1 MTNASPIVA
10 PPGGKTRV
18 IGTNPIA
25 FSVPDGSGGDRPLRG
40 AELDDVKKIAGDVV
54 DVGSLEA
61 HKTTGV
67 PSGQELT
74 RRFSSVAY
82 KIINAQEAP
91 KDDSR
96 INRLLAAAKSIVQV
110 RRTDIPAEE
119 KTTEAAVAR
128 IEQRLKSGDMG
139 GALALAEK
147 LPEAAKTP
155 AREWMSQLAARAGVD
170 RAIAKIEEQLKASLR
185 ALLYK

>member
-1 MTNASPIVA
+1 M
-10 PPGGKTRV
+10 
-18 IGTNPIA
+18 
-25 FSVPDGSGGDRPLRG
+25 
-40 AELDDVKKIAGDVV
+40 
-54 DVGSLEA
+54 
-61 HKTTGV
+61 
-67 PSGQELT
+67 T

-82 KIINAQEAP
+82 KIINAQESP

-147 LPEAAKTP
+147 LPEEAKTP

-170 RAIAKIEEQLKASLR
+170 RAIAKIEEQLKASLGG
-185 ALLYK
+185 AAEKKS